1 MKSSYMVVNTTQIN
15 LIISFLVY
23 IQCQTA
29 IKLHLMRPT
38 SVIGVH
44 LHVLHFADS

>member
-1 MKSSYMVVNTTQIN
+1 MVVNTTQIK

-29 IKLHLMRPT
+29 IKLHLMPPI
-38 SVIGVH
+38 SVLGIH
-44 LHVLHFADS
+44 LHLLHFADS